1 MASRRF
7 ESAASELLRSLRGHR
22 SQVAFARRLGYRGNP
37 ITDWEHGR
45 RYPTAPEALRAAARV
60 RLDVPASFASF
71 LPASP
76 PTSGGKWAVA
86 AWLDSLR
93 GSTSIADVARRAERS
108 RFSVSRWLSGRSTPR
123 LPDFLRL
130 LEAITGRAGEW
141 VAALVPIEQVPSL
154 AAEYRRVAAA
164 RTVALD
170 RPWSEA
176 IMRVM
181 ETTGY
186 QSHRGDSV
194 AFIAAALAADEREIR
209 EALLALEQAGLV
221 DEQRGSYRVTGT
233 LMVDTKISAHGRRRL
248 RTHWASVA
256 QRRVSEGDDDDSWF
270 AYNVISV
277 SASDYALIEQR
288 LRAAYRE
295 VRSIVRASEP
305 SEVAA
310 LLTMQLV
317 PWPAPRG
324 ALSEDQ
330 RRPGPDLP
338 DAGQR

>member
-1 MASRRF
+1 MMSRRF
-7 ESAASELLRSLRGHR
+7 ETAASELLRALRGPR

-45 RYPTAPEALRAAARV
+45 RYPTAPEALRVAARV
-60 RLDVPASFASF
+60 RLDVPASFAPF
-71 LPASP
+71 LPAPP
-76 PTSGGKWAVA
+76 PTASGKWAVA

-93 GSTSIADVARRAERS
+93 GTTPIADVARRAERS
-108 RFSVSRWLSGRSTPR
+108 RFSVGRWLSGRSTPR
-123 LPDFLRL
+123 LHDFLRL
-130 LEAITGRAGEW
+130 LEAITGRAAEW
-141 VAALVPIEQVPSL
+141 AAALVPIDHVPSL
-154 AAEYRRVAAA
+154 AVEYRRVAAA

-186 QSHRGDSV
+186 RNHRGDSV
-194 AFIAAALAADEREIR
+194 VFIAAALAASDGEIH
-209 EALLALEQAGLV
+209 EALLALERAGLV
-221 DEQRGSYRVTGT
+221 DKHQGAYRVAGT
-233 LMVDTKISAHGRRRL
+233 LMVDTKLSAHGRKRL

-256 QRRVSEGDDDDSWF
+256 QRRVSEGDDGDSWF

-277 SASDYALIEQR
+277 SASDYARIEQR

-295 VRSIVRASEP
+295 VRGIVQASEP
-305 SEVAA
+305 TEIAA

-324 ALSEDQ
+324 ELGDDE
-330 RRPGPDLP
+330 RRPGHQWLKR
-338 DAGQR
+338 G